1 MATPTSSFARMRGLD
16 GEEAKTAGVEI
27 AVDVIQGVRA
37 LTSVSGV
44 TSWLPGGRPRP
55 SRGGQGGRA
64 RRDGRRPTP
73 RLRGLGVGD
82 LGLRV
87 GLALCFGRHAELR
100 PQEGHGKGDGANH
113 EARADGEREVVA
125 AG

>member
-1 MATPTSSFARMRGLD
+1 MPTSSFARLRGLD

-37 LTSVSGV
+37 LPGV
-44 TSWLPGGRPRP
+44 AGVHIMAPGVGDRGRPA
-55 SRGGQGGRA
+55 GGQGGRA
-64 RRDGRRPTP
+64 RRDGRRLTA
-73 RLRGLGVGD
+73 RLRGLGVGG
-82 LGLRV
+82 LGRRV

-100 PQEGHGKGDGANH
+100 PQEDHGKGDGANH
-113 EARADGEREVVA
+113 QARADGEREVVA